1 MIIRNIIYAILL
13 GVGMAACLSQNE
25 DTTTEGQAQD
35 ASAEATSTEAST
47 APAPANFVVEK
58 GHAGDIKVGM
68 PIEQVRQNVTD
79 GTVVQDTML
88 NQEGQQ
94 STAYLLH
101 TSGQGK
107 GLLIEQLCEPDC
119 KVWRINV
126 LSTDYK
132 TPKGVGVGSKY
143 SEIKQAYP
151 IANVALEEGNFVAVS
166 EEAGMSF
173 ELDDTQL
180 PQDAKNMGRYNP
192 ENIPDN
198 TLVKRVILY

>member
-35 ASAEATSTEAST
+35 AAAEATSTEAST